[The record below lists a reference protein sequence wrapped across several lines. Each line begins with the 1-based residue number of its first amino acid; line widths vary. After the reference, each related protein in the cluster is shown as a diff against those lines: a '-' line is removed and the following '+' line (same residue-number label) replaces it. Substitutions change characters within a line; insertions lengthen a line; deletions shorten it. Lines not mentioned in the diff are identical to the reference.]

1 MSLCD
6 TMRFIRNYVL
16 AAGLAVHMI
25 HMVATGIYL
34 FGLKGTS
41 FAVAW
46 PQPFPAGASTA
57 SGSMAWAMPVNS
69 FWFRGEASEGLPLG
83 PLVVSP
89 PMDGPGMQPS
99 PVGTG
104 LAMWAGLGYRLGGSS
119 WGLLSVAL
127 SLPPLADLLC
137 AVVGF
142 WFFLAGDYRQEQ
154 LLCMTVAATMPKHL
168 ISKHLAGLARRS
180 STQA

>member
-1 MSLCD
+1 
-6 TMRFIRNYVL
+6 MRFIRNYVL